1 MYLPFFSVGFG
12 FGLLFSCPG
21 GELLLGLLDSSVVGT
36 NLFMIALAEVLVVSW
51 WYGVD
56 RMLDDLAEMGMNLH
70 PLLKMY
76 WKICWKF
83 LSPAVLITLVV
94 VELASYDEAKLAS
107 LIICTCIF
115 SVIPVFA
122 IKHIVEKCI
131 SGELTGALNPPAK
144 WGRKIQEDE
153 DQNVKEEDQN
163 E

>member
-1 MYLPFFSVGFG
+1 MFVFFLLSVGFG
-12 FGLLFSCPG
+12 LGLLFSCPG
-21 GELLLGLLDSSVVGT
+21 GGLLLDLLDSSVVGW

-56 RMLDDLAEMGMNLH
+56 RMLDNLAEMGMNLH

-83 LSPAVLITLVV
+83 LSPAVLITLIV
-94 VELASYDEAKLAS
+94 VELASYEKNKLAS
-107 LIICTCIF
+107 LNICICIF

-122 IKHIVEKCI
+122 LKHIFEKGN
-131 SGELTGALNPPAK
+131 SGELVGALNPPAK
-144 WGRKIQEDE
+144 WGRKENE
-153 DQNVKEEDQN
+153 DQHVKEEDQI